1 MAAIL
6 LKNRYRVLRELAN
19 GRFGKTF
26 LAEDTQMPSGKKCII
41 KQLKPIENS
50 PQVDRIIREK
60 FQREAATLETLG
72 DINSQIPRLYAY
84 FIEAG
89 EFYLVQEWIQGQTLS
104 DRVQQ
109 VGLFS
114 EREVKEILLDILPV
128 LQYIHSQGIIHR
140 DLKPDNIIWRSRDSK
155 PVLVDFGTIKEI
167 MGTMVTAS
175 GRATS
180 SIVVGTPGFI
190 PNEQAAGKPL
200 FASDLYALG
209 LTAIYLLTGKMP
221 QELKTNPLTGEIHWR
236 QQTLN
241 VSPKFAAILDK
252 TIQPSARDRYMNA
265 PAMLAALQQLDTHT
279 VPPKASA
286 PPTPASATPPNP
298 ASPRVSTPQAPP
310 SGTPPTPASPR
321 VSAPQ
326 APPSATPPNPTPPR
340 VSTPQAPPS
349 ATPPNPTPPTPTPSR
364 VSTPQTPASATPSTP
379 IPPRVSTPQTPA
391 SATPPNPTPPRVSA
405 PQAPPTTTPPNP
417 ASQTIIPESSPPPP
431 TAVSTPPK
439 QVERKEIQTGVTSG
453 KANREKAKTSA
464 TSKLVTLAK
473 AALILCGSLVA
484 LAVLFVAIS
493 YVTRPKTNSINNDS
507 PTAIAEQNGKPSDL
521 NSSSTTNNQPN
532 GVSPQPAST
541 TSNLNEQV
549 KIGRLKTYTYNTNLF
564 SIDVPENWQRR
575 DRSTTGE
582 AIVSWYDPTNNAA
595 IVVDVFTR
603 EAFQQKGQIP
613 QARLSRFL
621 ARAAQQQYRANPDFQ
636 LAATE
641 PASGGWLQVHWSYA
655 VTNLQGKT
663 SKMLGYGFVKQDDDK
678 ISYIHFIIPETQY
691 PQLRSQL
698 GKVTFSYSVNST
710 APLP

>member
-167 MGTMVTAS
+167 MGTTVTAS

-286 PPTPASATPPNP
+286 P
-298 ASPRVSTPQAPP
+298 
-310 SGTPPTPASPR
+310 
-321 VSAPQ
+321 
-326 APPSATPPNPTPPR
+326 
-340 VSTPQAPPS
+340 
-349 ATPPNPTPPTPTPSR
+349 
-364 VSTPQTPASATPSTP
+364 
-379 IPPRVSTPQTPA
+379 QTPA
-391 SATPPNPTPPRVSA
+391 SATPPT
-405 PQAPPTTTPPNP
+405 P

-507 PTAIAEQNGKPSDL
+507 PTAIAEQNGKPSEL

-655 VTNLQGKT
+655 VTNLQGKK

-678 ISYIHFIIPETQY
+678 ISYIHFIVPETQY

-698 GKVTFSYSVNST
+698 GKVTSSYSVNST

>member
-167 MGTMVTAS
+167 MGTTVTAS

-286 PPTPASATPPNP
+286 PQTPASATPPNP
-298 ASPRVSTPQAPP
+298 ASPRVSAPQAPPTATPSTPTPSRVSAPQAPPTTTPSTPIPPKVSTPQAPP
-310 SGTPPTPASPR
+310 TTTPPNPTPPTPASPR

-326 APPSATPPNPTPPR
+326 TPAT
-340 VSTPQAPPS
+340 A
-349 ATPPNPTPPTPTPSR
+349 TPPTP
-364 VSTPQTPASATPSTP
+364 AS
-379 IPPRVSTPQTPA
+379 PRVSTPQTPA

-405 PQAPPTTTPPNP
+405 PQAPPTTTPPTP

-507 PTAIAEQNGKPSDL
+507 PTTIAEQNGKPSEL

-655 VTNLQGKT
+655 VTNLQGKK

-678 ISYIHFIIPETQY
+678 ISYIHFIVPETQY

-698 GKVTFSYSVNST
+698 GKVTSSYSVNST

>member
-6 LKNRYRVLRELAN
+6 LENRYRVLRELAN

-84 FIEAG
+84 FVEAG

-140 DLKPDNIIWRSRDSK
+140 DLKPNNIIWRSRDSK
-155 PVLVDFGTIKEI
+155 PVLIDFGTIKEI
-167 MGTMVTAS
+167 MGTTVTAS

-265 PAMLAALQQLDTHT
+265 PAMLAALQQLDTHAVSPKVSAPQT
-279 VPPKASA
+279 PPTATLPNPTPPKVSA
-286 PPTPASATPPNP
+286 PQAPVSATPPNP
-298 ASPRVSTPQAPP
+298 
-310 SGTPPTPASPR
+310 TPPK

-326 APPSATPPNPTPPR
+326 APVSATLPNPTPPR
-340 VSTPQAPPS
+340 VSTPQAP
-349 ATPPNPTPPTPTPSR
+349 
-364 VSTPQTPASATPSTP
+364 V
-379 IPPRVSTPQTPA
+379 
-391 SATPPNPTPPRVSA
+391 SATPPNPTPPRASA
-405 PQAPPTTTPPNP
+405 PQTPPSATP
-417 ASQTIIPESSPPPP
+417 STPTPPKVSTPQPPAATSSTSATSASQTIIPESSPPPP
-431 TAVSTPPK
+431 TAVSTPPN

-464 TSKLVTLAK
+464 ATNKLVTLAK

-493 YVTRPKTNSINNDS
+493 YVTRPKTNSSSNDF
-507 PTAIAEQNGKPSDL
+507 PTAIAEQNGKPSEL

-564 SIDVPENWQRR
+564 SIDVPEDWQRR

-603 EAFQQKGQIP
+603 EAFQQKGQIS
-613 QARLSRFL
+613 QERLNRFL

-641 PASGGWLQVHWSYA
+641 SVSGGWLQVHWTYT
-655 VTNLQGKT
+655 VTNLQGKK
-663 SKMLGYGFVKQDDDK
+663 SKMLGYGYVKQDDDK
-678 ISYIHFIIPETQY
+678 ISYIHFIVPETQY

-698 GKVTFSYSVNST
+698 GKVTSSYSINSA

>member
-167 MGTMVTAS
+167 MGTTVTAS

-286 PPTPASATPPNP
+286 PQTPASATP
-298 ASPRVSTPQAPP
+298 S
-310 SGTPPTPASPR
+310 
-321 VSAPQ
+321 
-326 APPSATPPNPTPPR
+326 
-340 VSTPQAPPS
+340 
-349 ATPPNPTPPTPTPSR
+349 TPTPSR
-364 VSTPQTPASATPSTP
+364 VSAPQTPASATPSTP
-379 IPPRVSTPQTPA
+379 TPPRVSAPQTPASATPSTPASPRVSAPQTPA
-391 SATPPNPTPPRVSA
+391 SATPPT
-405 PQAPPTTTPPNP
+405 P

-507 PTAIAEQNGKPSDL
+507 PTTIAEQNGKPSEL

-655 VTNLQGKT
+655 VTNLQGKK

-678 ISYIHFIIPETQY
+678 ISYIHFIVPETQY

-698 GKVTFSYSVNST
+698 GKVTSSYSVNST

>member
-167 MGTMVTAS
+167 MGTTVTAS

-286 PPTPASATPPNP
+286 
-298 ASPRVSTPQAPP
+298 
-310 SGTPPTPASPR
+310 
-321 VSAPQ
+321 
-326 APPSATPPNPTPPR
+326 
-340 VSTPQAPPS
+340 
-349 ATPPNPTPPTPTPSR
+349 
-364 VSTPQTPASATPSTP
+364 
-379 IPPRVSTPQTPA
+379 PQTPA

-507 PTAIAEQNGKPSDL
+507 PTAIAEPNGKPSEL

-655 VTNLQGKT
+655 VTNLQGKK

-678 ISYIHFIIPETQY
+678 ISYIHFIVPETQY

-698 GKVTFSYSVNST
+698 GKVTSSYSVNST

>member
-1 MAAIL
+1 ML

-41 KQLKPIENS
+41 KQLKPSENS

-84 FIEAG
+84 FVEAG

-104 DRVQQ
+104 DRVEQEG
-109 VGLFS
+109 VFS

-155 PVLVDFGTIKEI
+155 PVLIDFGPIKEI
-167 MGTMVTAS
+167 MGTTITAS

-221 QELKTNPLTGEIHWR
+221 QALKTNPLTGEIHWR

-252 TIQPSARDRYMNA
+252 TIQPSARDRYINA
-265 PAMLAALQQLDTHT
+265 PAMLAALQQLDPHT
-279 VPPKASA
+279 VPPK
-286 PPTPASATPPNP
+286 
-298 ASPRVSTPQAPP
+298 VSTPQAPP
-310 SGTPPTPASPR
+310 ITPST
-321 VSAPQ
+321 
-326 APPSATPPNPTPPR
+326 PTPPK
-340 VSTPQAPPS
+340 
-349 ATPPNPTPPTPTPSR
+349 
-364 VSTPQTPASATPSTP
+364 VSTPQTPPITPSTP
-379 IPPRVSTPQTPA
+379 TPPKVSTPQTPPI
-391 SATPPNPTPPRVSA
+391 TPSTPTPPKVSA
-405 PQAPPTTTPPNP
+405 PQTPPITPSTPTPPKASAPQTPPTTPPTP

-431 TAVSTPPK
+431 TAVSTPPNP
-439 QVERKEIQTGVTSG
+439 VERKETFHTGVTSG
-453 KANREKAKTSA
+453 KASHEKLKTSAA

-507 PTAIAEQNGKPSDL
+507 PTAIAEQNGKPSEL
-521 NSSSTTNNQPN
+521 NSSSTTSNQPN
-532 GVSPQPAST
+532 AVSPQPGST
-541 TSNLNEQV
+541 TSSLSEQV

-564 SIDVPENWQRR
+564 SIDVPEDWQRR

-582 AIVSWYDPTNNAA
+582 AIVSWYAPTNNAA

-603 EAFQQKGQIP
+603 EAFQQKGQIS
-613 QARLSRFL
+613 QERLNRFL

-636 LAATE
+636 LAAPE
-641 PASGGWLQVHWSYA
+641 AVSDGWLQVHWSYA
-655 VTNLQGKT
+655 VTNLQGKK

-678 ISYIHFIIPETQY
+678 ISYIHFIVPETQY

-698 GKVTFSYSVNST
+698 GKVTSSYSVNST

>member
-167 MGTMVTAS
+167 MGTTVTAS

-286 PPTPASATPPNP
+286 PQTPASATP
-298 ASPRVSTPQAPP
+298 S
-310 SGTPPTPASPR
+310 
-321 VSAPQ
+321 
-326 APPSATPPNPTPPR
+326 
-340 VSTPQAPPS
+340 
-349 ATPPNPTPPTPTPSR
+349 TPTPSR
-364 VSTPQTPASATPSTP
+364 VSAPQTPASATPSTP
-379 IPPRVSTPQTPA
+379 TPSRVSAPQTPASATPSTPTPPRVSAPQTPASATPSTPASPRVSAPQTPA
-391 SATPPNPTPPRVSA
+391 SATPPT
-405 PQAPPTTTPPNP
+405 P

-507 PTAIAEQNGKPSDL
+507 PTTIAEQNGKPSEL

-655 VTNLQGKT
+655 VTNLQGKK

-678 ISYIHFIIPETQY
+678 ISYIHFIVPETQY

-698 GKVTFSYSVNST
+698 GKVTSSYSVNST

>member
-6 LKNRYRVLRELAN
+6 LKNRYRVLQELAN

-41 KQLKPIENS
+41 KQLKPSENS

-84 FIEAG
+84 FVEAG

-114 EREVKEILLDILPV
+114 EREVKEILLNILPV

-155 PVLVDFGTIKEI
+155 PVLIDFGTIKEI
-167 MGTMVTAS
+167 MGTTVTPS

-221 QELKTNPLTGEIHWR
+221 QELKTNPLAGEIHWR

-279 VPPKASA
+279 VPPKASTPQPPAA
-286 PPTPASATPPNP
+286 PP
-298 ASPRVSTPQAPP
+298 
-310 SGTPPTPASPR
+310 PT
-321 VSAPQ
+321 
-326 APPSATPPNPTPPR
+326 PTPPR
-340 VSTPQAPPS
+340 VSTPQ
-349 ATPPNPTPPTPTPSR
+349 TPPTATPPTP
-364 VSTPQTPASATPSTP
+364 A
-379 IPPRVSTPQTPA
+379 PPRVSTPQTPPTA
-391 SATPPNPTPPRVSA
+391 PPPTPTPPRVST
-405 PQAPPTTTPPNP
+405 PQTPPTATPPTP

-431 TAVSTPPK
+431 TAVSTPPNP
-439 QVERKEIQTGVTSG
+439 VERKETFHTGVTSG
-453 KANREKAKTSA
+453 KASREKLKTSA
-464 TSKLVTLAK
+464 ATNKLVTLAK

-507 PTAIAEQNGKPSDL
+507 PPAIAEQNGKPSEL

-532 GVSPQPAST
+532 AVSPQPGST
-541 TSNLNEQV
+541 TSSLSEQV

-582 AIVSWYDPTNNAA
+582 AIVSWYAPTNNAA

-603 EAFQQKGQIP
+603 EAFQQKGQIS

-621 ARAAQQQYRANPDFQ
+621 GRAAQQQYRANPDFQ
-636 LAATE
+636 LAVTE
-641 PASGGWLQVHWSYA
+641 PASGGWLQVHWTYT
-655 VTNLQGKT
+655 VTNLQGKK
-663 SKMLGYGFVKQDDDK
+663 SKMLGYGYVKQDDDK
-678 ISYIHFIIPETQY
+678 ISYIHFIVPETQY

-698 GKVTFSYSVNST
+698 GKITSSYSVNST

>member
-167 MGTMVTAS
+167 MGTTVTAS

-286 PPTPASATPPNP
+286 PQTPASATP
-298 ASPRVSTPQAPP
+298 ST
-310 SGTPPTPASPR
+310 
-321 VSAPQ
+321 
-326 APPSATPPNPTPPR
+326 PTPPR
-340 VSTPQAPPS
+340 VSA
-349 ATPPNPTPPTPTPSR
+349 
-364 VSTPQTPASATPSTP
+364 PQTPASATPSTP
-379 IPPRVSTPQTPA
+379 ASPRVSAPQTPA
-391 SATPPNPTPPRVSA
+391 SATPPT
-405 PQAPPTTTPPNP
+405 P

-507 PTAIAEQNGKPSDL
+507 PTTIAEQNGKPSEL

-655 VTNLQGKT
+655 VTNLQGKK

-678 ISYIHFIIPETQY
+678 ISYIHFIVPETQY

-698 GKVTFSYSVNST
+698 GKVTSSYSVNST

>member
-50 PQVDRIIREK
+50 PQVERIIREK

-114 EREVKEILLDILPV
+114 EREVKEILLNILPV

-155 PVLVDFGTIKEI
+155 PILIDFGTIKEI
-167 MGTMVTAS
+167 MGTTVTAS

-180 SIVVGTPGFI
+180 SIVVGTSGFI

-221 QELKTNPLTGEIHWR
+221 QALKTNPLTGEIHWR

-265 PAMLAALQQLDTHT
+265 PSMLAALQQLDTHT
-279 VPPKASA
+279 VPPK
-286 PPTPASATPPNP
+286 
-298 ASPRVSTPQAPP
+298 VSTPQAPP
-310 SGTPPTPASPR
+310 AAPPSTPTPPK
-321 VSAPQ
+321 VSTPQ
-326 APPSATPPNPTPPR
+326 APPAAPPSTPTPPKVSTPQAPPAATPSTPTPPR
-340 VSTPQAPPS
+340 VSTPQAPP
-349 ATPPNPTPPTPTPSR
+349 
-364 VSTPQTPASATPSTP
+364 ATPST
-379 IPPRVSTPQTPA
+379 
-391 SATPPNPTPPRVSA
+391 
-405 PQAPPTTTPPNP
+405 P
-417 ASQTIIPESSPPPP
+417 ASQTIIPESSPPLP
-431 TAVSTPPK
+431 TVVSTPPNP
-439 QVERKEIQTGVTSG
+439 VERKETFHTGVTSS
-453 KANREKAKTSA
+453 KASHEKLKTSAA

-507 PTAIAEQNGKPSDL
+507 PTAIAEQNGKPSEL

-532 GVSPQPAST
+532 AVSPQPGST
-541 TSNLNEQV
+541 TSSLSEQV

-564 SIDVPENWQRR
+564 SIDVPEDWQRR

-582 AIVSWYDPTNNAA
+582 AIVSWYAPTNNAA

-603 EAFQQKGQIP
+603 EAFQQKGQIS
-613 QARLSRFL
+613 QERLNRFL

-636 LAATE
+636 LAAPE
-641 PASGGWLQVHWSYA
+641 AVSDGWLQVHWSYA
-655 VTNLQGKT
+655 VTNLQGKK

-678 ISYIHFIIPETQY
+678 ISYIHFIVPETQY

-698 GKVTFSYSVNST
+698 GKITSSYSVNST